1 MRITNLEWDQE
12 NVVHI
17 ARHRVGPEEVEE
29 LCFHRSPLIERGR
42 GGLYYVT
49 GQTRS
54 GRYLFAVVRT
64 LGRGMARVITARE
77 MELKEKRRFRQMKGG

>member
-1 MRITNLEWDQE
+1 MRITRLEWNEE

-17 ARHRVGPEEVEE
+17 ARHRVDPEEVEE

-42 GGLYYVT
+42 GGLCYVT
-49 GQTRS
+49 GQTRA
-54 GRYLFAVVRT
+54 GRYLFAVVRI

-77 MELKEKRRFRQMKGG
+77 MEMKEKRRFKQRKGG